1 MNFQLPTTLQNLKDY
16 ASRYDYG
23 KPEAF
28 AALSERLA
36 GATQLSGEDLAA
48 LIAWKSPRAKGR
60 TANNAEQDV
69 QTISRLAIGMPE
81 PYLSV
86 HLLTA
91 LEGDGV
97 SVASTIVAFVD
108 STVHVI
114 MDRHT
119 VRALGE
125 KNLYLGTWCAAD
137 YRDYRSFLLAGRG
150 ELSLQGLEQG
160 LFMWS
165 REEMGKL

>member
-1 MNFQLPTTLQNLKDY
+1 MNFQLPTTLQTLKEY

-28 AALSERLA
+28 AALSKRLT

-48 LIAWKSPRAKGR
+48 LIAWKSPRTKGK

-69 QTISRLAIGMPE
+69 QTLSRLAIGMPE

-91 LEGDGV
+91 LKGV
-97 SVASTIVAFVD
+97 GISVASTIMAFVD
-108 STVHVI
+108 PTVHVI
-114 MDRHT
+114 MD
-119 VRALGE
+119 
-125 KNLYLGTWCAAD
+125 
-137 YRDYRSFLLAGRG
+137 
-150 ELSLQGLEQG
+150 
-160 LFMWS
+160 
-165 REEMGKL
+165 